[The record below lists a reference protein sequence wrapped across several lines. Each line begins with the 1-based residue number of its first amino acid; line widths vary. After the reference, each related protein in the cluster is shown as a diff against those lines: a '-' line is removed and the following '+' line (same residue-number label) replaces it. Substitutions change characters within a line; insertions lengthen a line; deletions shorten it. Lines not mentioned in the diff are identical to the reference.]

1 MAQDSELT
9 QAIKQI
15 CEEKN
20 VPYDSV
26 IKTIE
31 AALAVAFRKDFGEK
45 NQNIRVEFN
54 TETGGS
60 KIFDIKE
67 VIDDEIVKE
76 ALERKEKKEKGEEV
90 EEEKEEEGQIKYDP
104 KKHIAL
110 SEAQKIKKEAKIG
123 DEIKTELFPPASY
136 GRMAAQTAKQVIIQR
151 LREAERETLYKEY
164 KGKEGEIINGIV
176 QRIEGRMVLVDLGH
190 TTALLP
196 PPEQVVNERYN
207 PGSRIKIYLVSV
219 NETSKGPEI
228 IVSRSHPEM
237 VRRLF
242 TLEVPEISSG
252 SVEIKSIAREAGS
265 RTKIA
270 VASNQRSID
279 PVGSCVGQRGTR
291 VQTIISELGGEKVDI
306 VEYSENPVKFI
317 TFALS
322 PAKILNIK
330 VNEEDKT
337 AIAEVKEDQLSLAI
351 GKTGQNV
358 RLAAKLTGWRIDIVG
373 EGQEKRVKDV
383 KHAEAVKDGE
393 SSQDIKTA
401 ENVGRVEKEK
411 EAKVTASVKTTEVAE
426 SAKVVENVEKKEG
439 KKRIKKAEKN
449 GEEIKEEK
457 DKKAEVAK
465 KEDK

>member
-1 MAQDSELT
+1 MAQESELT

-31 AALAVAFRKDFGEK
+31 AALAVAYRKDFGEK
-45 NQNIRVEFN
+45 NQNIVAEFN
-54 TETGGS
+54 PETGGARV
-60 KIFDIKE
+60 FDAKE
-67 VIDDEIVKE
+67 VVADELEEK
-76 ALERKEKKEKGEEV
+76 ALERKELKEKGEEI
-90 EEEKEEEGQIKYDP
+90 EEPKEDELRFDP
-104 KKHIAL
+104 KKHL
-110 SEAQKIKKEAKIG
+110 SLSAAQKIKKGAKIG

-151 LREAERETLYKEY
+151 LREAERDTLYKEY
-164 KGKEGEIINGIV
+164 KSKEGEIINGII

-196 PPEQVVNERYN
+196 PPEQVVGERYN
-207 PGSRIKIYLVSV
+207 PGGRIKIYLVSV
-219 NETSKGPEI
+219 NETNKGPEI

-270 VASNQRSID
+270 VVSNQKNID

-291 VQTIISELGGEKVDI
+291 VQTIISELGGEKIDI
-306 VEYSENPVKFI
+306 VEYSEDPIKFI
-317 TFALS
+317 TNALS

-330 VNEEDKT
+330 INEEDKT
-337 AIAEVKEDQLSLAI
+337 AMAEVKEDQLSLAI
-351 GKTGQNV
+351 GKAGQNV
-358 RLAAKLTGWRIDIVG
+358 RLAARLTGWKIDIVG
-373 EGQEKRVKDV
+373 EGQERRGERKDKKLEQEKITDEKKEEVK
-383 KHAEAVKDGE
+383 E
-393 SSQDIKTA
+393 IK
-401 ENVGRVEKEK
+401 KE
-411 EAKVTASVKTTEVAE
+411 ETIDD
-426 SAKVVENVEKKEG
+426 KKEG
-439 KKRIKKAEKN
+439 KEKKKIKKVTKGQKEGKNTENQPEADQLQAEK
-449 GEEIKEEK
+449 KEE
-457 DKKAEVAK
+457 AK
-465 KEDK
+465 KEEVSKEKQ